1 MRLVD
6 ADVIDK
12 QIGAWIGH
20 PGYGDYYTG
29 YDNALCAIRD
39 LIADMPTITPVSY
52 THLDVYKRQVQ
63 KVLGGGT
70 VKEVLCGGTVQK
82 QTGGM
87 VIYEDGRISVC
98 DKSFYRLITPEEMK

>member
-29 YDNALCAIRD
+29 YDLS
-39 LIADMPTITPVSY
+39 LIHI
-52 THLDVYKRQVQ
+52 
-63 KVLGGGT
+63 
-70 VKEVLCGGTVQK
+70 
-82 QTGGM
+82 
-87 VIYEDGRISVC
+87 
-98 DKSFYRLITPEEMK
+98 